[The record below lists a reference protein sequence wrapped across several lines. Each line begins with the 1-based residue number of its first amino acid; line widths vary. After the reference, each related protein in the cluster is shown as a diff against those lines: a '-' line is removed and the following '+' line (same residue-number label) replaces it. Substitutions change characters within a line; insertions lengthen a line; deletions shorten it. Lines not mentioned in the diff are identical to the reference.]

1 MKYATYYLALFVAAL
16 LVAGCGN
23 NKPASATEGADIRQS
38 SPPPPALQPI
48 QPMQPVQP
56 VTPVVSDSAPT
67 VTTVATATPI
77 ISGNSYTIKKGDTLF
92 KIARAKYGDASAVRK
107 IKEANPG
114 LDADHIKAG
123 QKINLP

>member
-1 MKYATYYLALFVAAL
+1 MKYALCLTMIAAMLFA
-16 LVAGCGN
+16 AGCGD
-23 NKPASATEGADIRQS
+23 SAKTNVSAGTDIRS
-38 SPPPPALQPI
+38 SGPSPSANMQPI
-48 QPMQPVQP
+48 QPVQP
-56 VTPVVSDSAPT
+56 VQPMVSDTAPVV
-67 VTTVATATPI
+67 TTLATATPTI
-77 ISGNSYTIKKGDTLF
+77 TGNSYTIQKGDTLF